1 MPARPLDLPEAP
13 HYHRHVEEEK
23 VMTKKDET
31 KTTQLPE
38 KEIYEKPAV
47 ETEEVLERQVLGT
60 GLTGGDPMCA

>member
-1 MPARPLDLPEAP
+1 
-13 HYHRHVEEEK
+13 
-23 VMTKKDET
+23 MTKKDET